1 MPFWPFRSK
10 QPKPQD
16 EALED
21 LAQMFLDDPQ
31 DPTPGSELLERSRF
45 DFSIESL
52 GAMDEHLERMRERAM
67 EGEDLLKFVLRAGAY
82 VGEVV
87 RRHTPP
93 PREWHWLDFDDA
105 ARLDRRLKSLGK
117 GIGTIAVL

>member
-31 DPTPGSELLERSRF
+31 DPTPGSQLLERSRF

-93 PREWHWLDFDDA
+93 HA
-105 ARLDRRLKSLGK
+105 S
-117 GIGTIAVL
+117 GIGSTSTTRRGLTGGLGHWGN